1 MLTRA
6 QISVWRAMTMAVLLA
21 SVYGSAA
28 AADVPKHEAPIP
40 AATLAL
46 VRAKDTTPTAPVL
59 IRTYK
64 KEAELEVWKKARNG
78 RFVLLKTFPICR
90 WSGQL
95 GPKRKMGD
103 RQTPE
108 GFYAV
113 TPAQMNPNSAYYLS
127 FNIGYPNA
135 YDRAHG
141 GSGAHLMVHG
151 TLHLLGCP
159 SVAELDAS
167 YIDRA
172 DKSE

>member
-28 AADVPKHEAPIP
+28 AADVAKHEAPIP

-46 VRAKDTTPTAPVL
+46 MRAKDTTPPAPVL

-90 WSGQL
+90 SARSARWATGKL
-95 GPKRKMGD
+95 RK
-103 RQTPE
+103 
-108 GFYAV
+108 
-113 TPAQMNPNSAYYLS
+113 
-127 FNIGYPNA
+127 
-135 YDRAHG
+135 
-141 GSGAHLMVHG
+141 GSMRSR
-151 TLHLLGCP
+151 P
-159 SVAELDAS
+159 
-167 YIDRA
+167 R
-172 DKSE
+172 K

>member
-28 AADVPKHEAPIP
+28 AADAAKHEAPIP

-46 VRAKDTTPTAPVL
+46 MRAKDTTPTAPVL

-108 GFYAV
+108 GFY
-113 TPAQMNPNSAYYLS
+113 TILPKQMNPSSAYYLS

-141 GSGAHLMVHG
+141 GARPPPMVRCNFSAAG
-151 TLHLLGCP
+151 
-159 SVAELDAS
+159 
-167 YIDRA
+167 
-172 DKSE
+172 